1 MSKTELKKYLRELT
15 KEQLEDQVLTLYDK
29 FSPVK
34 TYYDFVFHP
43 NERKLA
49 MDARSKIA
57 QEYFPVS
64 SRRPKLRRST
74 AQQIIKH
81 FLTLEVDPYLIADIM
96 LFAIEIAQTYKAEKP
111 IKQEAFYKGMQ
122 VAFSQAVHFVNS
134 SGIGS
139 EYKSRI
145 DQIYQTVNQQKWP
158 NAYQFEQP
166 YFMLH

>member
-1 MSKTELKKYLRELT
+1 
-15 KEQLEDQVLTLYDK
+15 
-29 FSPVK
+29 
-34 TYYDFVFHP
+34 
-43 NERKLA
+43 
-49 MDARSKIA
+49 
-57 QEYFPVS
+57 
-64 SRRPKLRRST
+64 LRRST

-96 LFAIEIAQTYKAEKP
+96 LFAIEIAQTYTAEKL

-145 DQIYQTVNQQKWP
+145 YQIYQTVNQQKWP